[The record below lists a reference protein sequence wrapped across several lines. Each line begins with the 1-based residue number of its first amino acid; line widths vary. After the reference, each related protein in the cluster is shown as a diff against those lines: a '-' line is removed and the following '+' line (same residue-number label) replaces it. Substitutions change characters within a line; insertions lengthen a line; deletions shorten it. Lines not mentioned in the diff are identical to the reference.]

1 MADDLAPAYLEH
13 RTRLAQASAADE
25 LLSRVRAGKPSAEAP
40 AAPATD
46 PTQSSD
52 LTLSDLITGN
62 RPQQSRAARVVKD
75 LGQGIVETPRAV
87 VKGIRDAY
95 QSTLDIG
102 SELGGWLEEHNL
114 GGGVIID
121 QEGVRF
127 ASGKQLAAADVVRPA
142 DYDLPD
148 IGAPKSVTGGIVK
161 GVTQFLTGMKG
172 AGKLLDVAGIPKAAG
187 AAGYSRAAVQGL
199 IANFAAFDPH
209 QKRLSNLVQEF
220 PALQNPVTE
229 FLASDPSDNAAE
241 GRIKN
246 SLEGLGL
253 GLVTDGFFKSMKM
266 LREVSRA
273 RGMLDQAVAVPDVAL
288 AMDDAF
294 RLLGDE
300 PAAAKA
306 GAAKGAAEEG
316 AEQAPLVGLK
326 PVKEVDPQA
335 LGEAVE
341 KPEVF
346 INFARIDAP
355 QDVKTAIQ
363 QMADLN
369 AGAIDEAR
377 RGVQTFEQTKLNAN
391 QIDAWKVLQ
400 TRRTG
405 EPFNAETA
413 LAARQLWATSGD
425 RLTQL
430 AQMASEAPSE
440 ANLFAFRKM
449 LSVHHAIQQEVI
461 AARTET
467 ARALSSWRIP
477 AGASKERLVNIE
489 AILAQNGGS
498 EVSRELASRVAALG
512 KAGMVKEMTEVV
524 ERTAYAK
531 TRDAV
536 LEGWIN
542 GLLSNIP
549 THIVNTMSNS
559 LTISMRM
566 AERAV
571 GGKIARLLGD
581 ENSVAAGEAAQQWFG
596 LTQGMKD
603 AFRYAYKSAKT
614 GESGF
619 GIGKLETA
627 RQGSITSEAF
637 GLSSSGWLGRSTDMI
652 GSVIRIPGRA
662 LTAEDEF
669 FKTLGYRMEL
679 NAQALRQA
687 TGEVNAGQLAGTG
700 IKQRIAEL
708 IQSPPE
714 NLRLAAIDAATYQTF
729 TNTPGKLAQHIGQIT
744 SEYPAL
750 KVILPFTRTPANIL
764 RFTFER
770 TPLAPLMSQ
779 FRQNIAAGGPR
790 RDLALAQMAIG
801 TTAMMTAADMAMN
814 GQVSGSGPADRGTKA
829 AMARQGWQPYSMKIG
844 KRWYAY
850 NRLDPVGSLFGMSAD
865 VVDTLKNAQHEAVDD
880 ADTEKLAVATA
891 MAIAG
896 NMVNKTYL
904 SGLSSIFEAMADPQ
918 QYSEATIQR
927 MVGSV
932 VPALAAN
939 VARQM
944 DPYQRQVYS
953 MLDQLKA
960 RTPGLSKDLPP
971 RLNLWGEPL
980 TYESGLGKAYDFFSP
995 VYTKEG
1001 SEEPIDAELLRLE
1014 SNINMPRK
1022 RTSFNGVTV
1031 DLTQYPKAYSRYV
1044 ELAGNELKHPAWG
1057 LGAKD
1062 LLNQI
1067 VSGEHPLSAVYRIRS
1082 DGPDGGKD
1090 IYIKD
1095 ILRQYQDLARTQLL
1109 EEFPDIADQV
1119 GVKKERQREIRMP
1132 TIG

>member
-1 MADDLAPAYLEH
+1 MADDLAAPYLAH
-13 RTRLAQASAADE
+13 RTRLAQSSAADE
-25 LLSRVRAGKPSAEAP
+25 LLSRVRGNKAAP
-40 AAPATD
+40 VAPATD

-52 LTLSDLITGN
+52 LTLSNLITGE
-62 RPQQSRAARVVKD
+62 RPKQNAAVRTAKD
-75 LGQGIVETPRAV
+75 IGLGVVETPRAV

-95 QSTLDIG
+95 QSTIDIG
-102 SELGGWLEEHNL
+102 AELGGWLEEHNL

-127 ASGKQLAAADVVRPA
+127 ASGKELAAADVIRPA
-142 DYDLPD
+142 DYELPD

-161 GVTQFLTGMKG
+161 GVSQFLTGMKG
-172 AGKLLDVAGIPKAAG
+172 AGKLLDVAHIPTATG
-187 AAGYSRAAVQGL
+187 AMAYGRAAIQGA
-199 IANFAAFDPH
+199 IANFSAFDAH

-229 FLASDPSDNAAE
+229 YLASDPTDNKAE
-241 GRIKN
+241 GRFKN
-246 SLEGLGL
+246 ALEGVGLGL
-253 GLVTDGFFKSMKM
+253 ITDGFFKGVK
-266 LREVSRA
+266 LVREAARA
-273 RGMLDQAVAVPDVAL
+273 RGILDQAAAVPEAVPS
-288 AMDDAF
+288 MDDAF
-294 RLLGDE
+294 RLLGDD
-300 PAAAKA
+300 PRGTSAGKA
-306 GAAKGAAEEG
+306 GTQEAAE
-316 AEQAPLVGLK
+316 APLVGLK
-326 PVKEVDPQA
+326 AAKEVDPKA

-346 INFARIDAP
+346 INFGRIDAP

-369 AGAIDEAR
+369 ADSIKTAQ

-400 TRRTG
+400 TRRMG

-477 AGASKERLVNIE
+477 AGAGKERLLNIE
-489 AILAQNGGS
+489 GILAQNGGTD
-498 EVSRELASRVAALG
+498 VSRELAARVAALG
-512 KAGMVKEMTEVV
+512 KAGMVREMTEVV

-542 GLLSNIP
+542 GILSNPP

-559 LTISMRM
+559 LTIALRM
-566 AERAV
+566 GERAV
-571 GGKIARLLGD
+571 GGKIARMLGD

-596 LTQGMKD
+596 MTQGLKD
-603 AFRYAYKSAKT
+603 AFRYAYKSART

-627 RQGSITSEAF
+627 REGSITSEAF
-637 GLSSSGWLGRSTDMI
+637 GLSSSGFLGRSTDML
-652 GSVIRIPGRA
+652 GSVVRIPGRA

-687 TGEVNAGQLAGTG
+687 MGEVNAGQLAGTD

-708 IQSPPE
+708 IQTPPE
-714 NLRLAAIDAATYQTF
+714 NLKLAAIDAATYQTF

-779 FRQNIAAGGPR
+779 FRQNISAGGAR
-790 RDLALAQMAIG
+790 RDLALAQVAIG

-814 GQVSGSGPADRGTKA
+814 GQVSGAGPADRGTKA
-829 AMARQGWQPYSMKIG
+829 AMQRQGWQPYSMKIG

-865 VVDTLKNAQHEAVDD
+865 VVNTLQNAQHEAVDD

-932 VPALAAN
+932 IPAVAAN
-939 VARQM
+939 VSRQM

-1001 SEEPIDAELLRLE
+1001 SNEPIDAELLRLE
-1014 SNINMPRK
+1014 SNISMPRK
-1022 RTSFNGVTV
+1022 RTSFNGATV

-1044 ELAGNELKHPAWG
+1044 ELAGNELKHPAWN

-1067 VSGEHPLSAVYRIRS
+1067 VSGEHPLSAVYQIRS
-1082 DGPDGGKD
+1082 DGPEGGKD
-1090 IYIKD
+1090 LYIKSIIRD
-1095 ILRQYQDLARTQLL
+1095 YQDLARTQLL
-1109 EEFPDIADQV
+1109 EEFPEIADQV

>member
-1 MADDLAPAYLEH
+1 MAGDLAPAYLEH
-13 RTRLAQASAADE
+13 RTRLAQASAADDM
-25 LLSRVRAGKPSAEAP
+25 LARVRAGRPAEGTP
-40 AAPATD
+40 AAPATL
-46 PTQSSD
+46 PE
-52 LTLSDLITGN
+52 GAME
-62 RPQQSRAARVVKD
+62 PEAPEGSRVGRIAKD
-75 LGQGIVETPRAV
+75 IGLGVVETPRGV

-95 QSTLDIG
+95 QSTISMA

-121 QEGVRF
+121 QSGVRF
-127 ASGKQLAAADVVRPA
+127 ASGKELSEADVVRPG
-142 DYDLPD
+142 DYELPD

-161 GVTQFLTGMKG
+161 GVSQFLTGMKG
-172 AGKLLDVAGIPKAAG
+172 ANKLLDVAGVPAAAG
-187 AAGYSRAAVQGL
+187 ALGYGRTAVQGA
-199 IANFAAFDPH
+199 IANFAVFDAH

-229 FLASDPSDNAAE
+229 YLASDPTDNVAE
-241 GRIKN
+241 GRFKN
-246 SLEGLGL
+246 ALEGVGLGL
-253 GLVTDGFFKSMKM
+253 ITDGFFKGVKL
-266 LREVSRA
+266 LREAGRA
-273 RGMLDQAVAVPDVAL
+273 RGMLDQAAAVPETVPAI
-288 AMDDAF
+288 DDAF

-300 PAAAKA
+300 PAA
-306 GAAKGAAEEG
+306 GAAKAAESGKAAGEA

-326 PVKEVDPQA
+326 TVKEVDPKA

-369 AGAIDEAR
+369 AESTRAAQ
-377 RGVQTFEQTKLNAN
+377 RGVQSFEQTKLNAS

-400 TRRTG
+400 TRRMG

-430 AQMASEAPSE
+430 AQLASDSPSE

-477 AGASKERLVNIE
+477 AGAGKQRLVDIE
-489 AILAQNGGS
+489 GILAQNGGTN
-498 EVSRELASRVAALG
+498 VSRELASRVAALG
-512 KAGMVKEMTEVV
+512 RAGMVKEMTEVV

-542 GLLSNIP
+542 GLLSNPP

-559 LTISMRM
+559 LTIGLRM

-596 LTQGMKD
+596 MTQGLKD

-614 GESGF
+614 GESGY

-627 RQGSITSEAF
+627 REGSITSEAL
-637 GLSSSGWLGRSTDMI
+637 GLSSSGWLGRSTDML
-652 GSVIRIPGRA
+652 GSVVRIPGRA

-687 TGEVNAGQLAGTG
+687 TSEVNGGQLAATG

-708 IQSPPE
+708 IQTPPE
-714 NLRLAAIDAATYQTF
+714 NLKLAAIDAATYQTF

-744 SEYPAL
+744 SEYPLL
-750 KVILPFTRTPANIL
+750 KVILPFTKTPANIL

-770 TPLAPLMSQ
+770 TPLAPLMGQ
-779 FRQNIAAGGPR
+779 FRQNIAAGGAR
-790 RDLALAQMAIG
+790 RDLALAQLAIG
-801 TTAMMTAADMAMN
+801 TTAMMTAADMTMS
-814 GQVSGSGPADRGTKA
+814 GQVSGSGPTDRGTKA
-829 AMARQGWQPYSMKIG
+829 AMQRQGWQPYSMKIG

-865 VVDTLKNAQHEAVDD
+865 VVQTLQNVQHEAVDD

-896 NMVNKTYL
+896 NLVNKTYL

-927 MVGSV
+927 MVGSA
-932 VPALAAN
+932 VPAVAAN

-980 TYESGLGKAYDFFSP
+980 TYESGFGKAYDFFSP

-1001 SEEPIDAELLRLE
+1001 SNDPIDAELLRLE
-1014 SNINMPRK
+1014 SNIGMPRK
-1022 RTSFNGVTV
+1022 RTSINGVTV
-1031 DLTQYPKAYSRYV
+1031 DLTQYPAAYSRYV
-1044 ELAGNELKHPAWG
+1044 ELAGNALKHPAWG

-1090 IYIKD
+1090 VYIKD
-1095 ILRQYQDLARTQLL
+1095 LLRDYQDMARQQLL
-1109 EEFPDIADQV
+1109 TEFPEIADQV